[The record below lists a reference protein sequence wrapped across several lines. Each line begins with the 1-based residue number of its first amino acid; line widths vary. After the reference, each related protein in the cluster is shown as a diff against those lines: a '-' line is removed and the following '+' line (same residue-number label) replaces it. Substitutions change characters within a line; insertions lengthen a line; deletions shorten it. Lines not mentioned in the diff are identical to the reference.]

1 MNSTSLLMGGLT
13 YVGVPAAVAAVEG
26 VDAGKTTAAV
36 VAGAGLG
43 GFIGS
48 AIGAQLSAP
57 PDPNAD
63 VATLQR
69 AVLPTEIVALIGA
82 VAGGLVG
89 LNLWRRYESRTP
101 LLPNPVYGSKI
112 VASSYER
119 YNGGAR
125 IKRQYGSSTV
135 TRFYVYREEDAND
148 ASKWVKVEGYGPTPG
163 DRKTDAIRRS
173 GLT

>member
-1 MNSTSLLMGGLT
+1 MGGLT

-43 GFIGS
+43 GLIGS

-63 VATLQR
+63 SASLQR

-89 LNLWRRYESRTP
+89 LNLWRRYERRTP
-101 LLPNPVYGSKI
+101 LLPNPVSGGSKI

-119 YNGGAR
+119 YNGGAK

-135 TRFYVYREEDAND
+135 TRFYVYREEDKDD
-148 ASKWVKVEGYGPTPG
+148 ASKWLKVDGYGPTPG